1 MCGQHDEHGHD
12 HHHHDHH
19 RHQPSDWAET
29 AHVHGG
35 MPLLDIGGDIGAM
48 VVTVDDR
55 LGGTEVFAHRAGEP
69 AHTAIHTAAW
79 ARHLGD
85 EHVTAA
91 VFCELSAGDWMLVD
105 PTDGDPVP
113 VTITGG
119 EVATIDLTP
128 ARTTTN

>member
-12 HHHHDHH
+12 HHHHHHDHH

-79 ARHLGD
+79 
-85 EHVTAA
+85 
-91 VFCELSAGDWMLVD
+91 
-105 PTDGDPVP
+105 DPVP